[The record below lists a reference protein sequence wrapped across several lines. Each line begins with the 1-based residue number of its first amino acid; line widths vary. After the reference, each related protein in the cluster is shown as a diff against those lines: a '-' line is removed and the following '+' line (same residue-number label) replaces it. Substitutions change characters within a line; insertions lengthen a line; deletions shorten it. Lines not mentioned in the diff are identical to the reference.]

1 MRVANYSAVARYIQD
16 EVENIFGNSVD
27 PNTIV
32 TAVMRLS
39 HQALEPMGP
48 QNPLSGSR
56 LNLVTG
62 VSELTIEAPP
72 VKHTEIMKRIMSLGV
87 FDSYM
92 LSLHQFSRG
101 LKIMTNAPDAEKVKA
116 ELSEFQIEIVTG
128 YAEVHITLPY
138 PLEGGEGGLTA
149 VVDVL
154 AQNGVHAVDALF
166 TGRDISMVVKEED
179 AGRAFEIIRGLIR

>member
-1 MRVANYSAVARYIQD
+1 MRVVNYSAVARYIRD
-16 EVENIFGNSVD
+16 DVESIFGEVVD

-39 HQALEPMGP
+39 HQALEPISP
-48 QNPLSGSR
+48 RNPLAGSR

-62 VSELTIEAPP
+62 VSEVTIEAPP
-72 VKHTEIMKRIMSLGV
+72 VKHTEIMTRIMALGV

-92 LSLHQFSRG
+92 LSLHQFSSG
-101 LKIMTNAPDAEKVKA
+101 LKIMTNASDAEKVKA
-116 ELSEFQIEIVTG
+116 EFSENLVEVIRG
-128 YAEVHITLPY
+128 YAEVHIKLPY
-138 PLEGGEGGLTA
+138 PFEGVEGGLTA

-166 TGRDISMVVKEED
+166 TGRDISLVVKEED
-179 AGRAFEIIRGLIR
+179 AGRAFEVLRGLIS